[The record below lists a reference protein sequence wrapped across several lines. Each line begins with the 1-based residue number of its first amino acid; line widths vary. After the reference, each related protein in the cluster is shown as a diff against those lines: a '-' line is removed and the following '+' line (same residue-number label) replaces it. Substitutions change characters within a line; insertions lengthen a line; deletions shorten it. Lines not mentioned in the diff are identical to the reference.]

1 MPSTGSTPSSPRSS
15 SENINSSP
23 TMVEITA
30 SIVSVCFKLVVL
42 GNFYSRGVSP
52 FSLNFSNCGT
62 SRNHFSSQIP
72 QTNFPTINNGGRAQQ
87 RSLLLT
93 STDSSSSSSVSLPP
107 VAEVKQE
114 IRSLFVEYCDEDH
127 LLNMKTIES
136 MPPFVDLLVC

>member
-15 SENINSSP
+15 SENINTSP

-52 FSLNFSNCGT
+52 FT

-114 IRSLFVEYCDEDH
+114 IRSLFVEYCDEDR